1 MAGQNSL
8 ASSHPPTFRDAGET
22 LGVLL
27 GCQSCWGSWGCTGQ
41 DDCAWP
47 GYGTASAE
55 RGTEIGALFT
65 PHFLANYFPHFS
77 HCS

>member
-8 ASSHPPTFRDAGET
+8 ASSHSATFRDTGET

-27 GCQSCWGSWGCTGQ
+27 GWQSCWGSWACTGQ
-41 DDCAWP
+41 GDRAWP

-65 PHFLANYFPHFS
+65 PHLLTNYFPHFN